1 MKRAWWI
8 LLGGLALA
16 VGAYACLYLAGTAHS
31 RSVSRAERPE
41 LVWLQQEFNLSD
53 AEYTRVC
60 SLHAEYVPR
69 CAEMCR
75 RIDEKN
81 AQLKALL
88 EQTDRLTPEIEKAMA
103 DVALLRVECEKNML
117 RHFLEVSRSMPPAQG
132 QRYLSWIREQTLGAR
147 HHTRH
152 ALAHDEATA
161 HEHPKSR

>member
-1 MKRAWWI
+1 MRRAGWI

-16 VGAYACLYLAGTAHS
+16 VGAYSGCYLAGTARS
-31 RSVSRAERPE
+31 RAVARAERPE
-41 LVWLQQEFNLSD
+41 LLWLQREFNLSD
-53 AEYTRVC
+53 AEYTRVR

-81 AQLKALL
+81 AELIGLL
-88 EQTDRLTPEIEKAMA
+88 EKADRLTPEIEQAMTA
-103 DVALLRVECEKNML
+103 VALLRVECEKNML
-117 RHFLEVSRSMPPAQG
+117 RHFFDVSRSMPPAQG

-152 ALAHDEATA
+152 ALAHDQATA
-161 HEHPKSR
+161 HEHFKSR